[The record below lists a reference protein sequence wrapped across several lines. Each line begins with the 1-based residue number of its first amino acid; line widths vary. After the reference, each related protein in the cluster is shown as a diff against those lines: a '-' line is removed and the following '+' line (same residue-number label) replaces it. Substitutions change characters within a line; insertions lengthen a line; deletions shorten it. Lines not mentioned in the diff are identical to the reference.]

1 MNNVLKL
8 TTVLAFTA
16 LGAIANAADT
26 DSQAAEARH
35 VSESGK
41 PVEANLERAR
51 RANAEAARLA
61 AESVRAQTQLDLD
74 IRLIGPTSVKIAGD
88 RQGA

>member
-1 MNNVLKL
+1 MNKVLKW

-16 LGAIANAADT
+16 LGAFANAADT
-26 DSQAAEARH
+26 DSRAAEAH
-35 VSESGK
+35 QVSESSK
-41 PVEANLERAR
+41 PAAANLERAR

-88 RQGA
+88 RHGA